1 MLDLGF
7 SEMMLIA
14 VVALVVLGPERLPK
28 VAKTVGHLVGRMQR
42 YVADVKSDITR
53 EMELEELRKF
63 RQTVEET
70 ATSVQSSFNTFESDA
85 RATAADV
92 ETLAREAARGD
103 PPGDASAAGAMP
115 LPGDEVSPAPVPGA
129 LQEAVSFDHASAR
142 AEEWVEPTV
151 AGAMS
156 SRAACGSYAATA
168 SLAMGSAAGPLAG
181 ARRWPEVPAVA
192 APPALELPAV
202 QPPSVIGMP
211 APGDVPVRAREP
223 AAPAVREA

>member
-7 SEMMLIA
+7 SEMMVIA

-70 ATSVQSSFNTFESDA
+70 ASSVQSSFNSFESGA
-85 RATAADV
+85 RASASDLEA
-92 ETLAREAARGD
+92 LARGEV
-103 PPGDASAAGAMP
+103 PGTPVSHDALASGMP
-115 LPGDEVSPAPVPGA
+115 LPGDEVTPMPDPAPVA
-129 LQEAVSFDHASAR
+129 LAGPSPD
-142 AEEWVEPTV
+142 EWVEPTV

-156 SRAACGSYAATA
+156 SRAGTARYAATA
-168 SLAMGSAAGPLAG
+168 ALAMGSAAAPLSG
-181 ARRWPEVPAVA
+181 ARRWPQA
-192 APPALELPAV
+192 
-202 QPPSVIGMP
+202 
-211 APGDVPVRAREP
+211 
-223 AAPAVREA
+223 

>member
-7 SEMMLIA
+7 SEMMVIA

-70 ATSVQSSFNTFESDA
+70 ASSVQSSFNSFESGA
-85 RATAADV
+85 RASASDLEA
-92 ETLAREAARGD
+92 LARGEA
-103 PPGDASAAGAMP
+103 PGASFPHDALASGMP
-115 LPGDEVSPAPVPGA
+115 LPGDEVTPMPDPAPVA
-129 LQEAVSFDHASAR
+129 LAGPSPD
-142 AEEWVEPTV
+142 EWVEPTV

-156 SRAACGSYAATA
+156 SRAGTARYAATA
-168 SLAMGSAAGPLAG
+168 ALAMGSAAAPLSG
-181 ARRWPEVPAVA
+181 ARRWPQA
-192 APPALELPAV
+192 
-202 QPPSVIGMP
+202 
-211 APGDVPVRAREP
+211 
-223 AAPAVREA
+223 

>member
-53 EMELEELRKF
+53 EMELDELRKF

-70 ATSVQSSFNTFESDA
+70 AGSMQSSFNAFESDA
-85 RATAADV
+85 RSTAGDF
-92 ETLAREAARGD
+92 ESMAREAARGD
-103 PPGDASAAGAMP
+103 PVPDVPVAGAAP
-115 LPGDEVSPAPVPGA
+115 LPGDEVLPAPFEHPA
-129 LQEAVSFDHASAR
+129 AAAD
-142 AEEWVEPTV
+142 EWVEPTV

-156 SRAACGSYAATA
+156 SRACPARYAATA
-168 SLAMGSAAGPLAG
+168 SLAMGSTAAPLAG
-181 ARRWPEVPAVA
+181 ARRWPELPPAVA
-192 APPALELPAV
+192 SPAL

-211 APGDVPVRAREP
+211 TPVEAAVRVREP
-223 AAPAVREA
+223 ATPAMREA

>member
-7 SEMMLIA
+7 SEMMVIA

-70 ATSVQSSFNTFESDA
+70 ATSVQSSFNSFETDA
-85 RATAADV
+85 RAGASDLEA
-92 ETLAREAARGD
+92 LARSAPVPHDALA
-103 PPGDASAAGAMP
+103 PGMP
-115 LPGDEVSPAPVPGA
+115 LPGDEVTPMPDPAPVA
-129 LQEAVSFDHASAR
+129 LAGPSPD
-142 AEEWVEPTV
+142 EWVEPTV

-156 SRAACGSYAATA
+156 SRAGTARYAATA
-168 SLAMGSAAGPLAG
+168 ALAMGSAAAPLNG
-181 ARRWPEVPAVA
+181 ARRWPEAT
-192 APPALELPAV
+192 PPA
-202 QPPSVIGMP
+202 G
-211 APGDVPVRAREP
+211 
-223 AAPAVREA
+223 AAAGGQGA